1 MATSTESLQLSRA
14 LPPGPRRRIFGAL
27 VAPGRDT
34 LAMLTGFAREY
45 GDVTFLRLG
54 GERCYFINHPQYV
67 RDVLVTNQRN
77 FTKSRGLERA
87 KLLLGEGL
95 LTSEGQHHLRQR
107 RLIQPAF
114 HRERIAGYGAV
125 MVDYADRMRKR
136 WRDGETFDVA
146 KEMMRVTLAIAGKTL
161 FDTDVESKAD
171 EVGVAVTEVL
181 EGFWLNLLPGADFL
195 QRLPIPP
202 LRRATHARH
211 RLDALIYQMIADRR
225 ASGRDHGDL
234 LSMLIAAVDDEE
246 AGGGMTD
253 QQVRDEAMTLLLAG
267 HETTANAL
275 TWTLYLLSQ
284 NPTAEATLH
293 AELDRVLGGRT
304 PSTADLPNLPYT
316 RRVLAESMRLYPP
329 AWLIGRRAIGAYRI
343 DDYDVPPRA
352 IIFMSPFVM
361 HRDARFFP
369 DPLTFNPERW
379 TAEFEAT
386 LPKFAYFPFGG
397 GARQCI
403 GEQFAWMEGVLV
415 LATVAQ
421 RWRLQLAPGQRIVPQ
436 PLVTLRAKYGVK
448 MTAIAY
454 AARR

>member
-1 MATSTESLQLSRA
+1 
-14 LPPGPRRRIFGAL
+14 
-27 VAPGRDT
+27 
-34 LAMLTGFAREY
+34 
-45 GDVTFLRLG
+45 
-54 GERCYFINHPQYV
+54 
-67 RDVLVTNQRN
+67 
-77 FTKSRGLERA
+77 
-87 KLLLGEGL
+87 
-95 LTSEGQHHLRQR
+95 
-107 RLIQPAF
+107 
-114 HRERIAGYGAV
+114 
-125 MVDYADRMRKR
+125 MVDYADRLCGR

-181 EGFWLNLLPGADFL
+181 EGFWLNLLPGADYL
-195 QRLPIPP
+195 QRLPIPR
-202 LRRATHARH
+202 LRRATNARR

-234 LSMLIAAVDDEE
+234 LSMLIAAVDDEG
-246 AGGGMTD
+246 AGGMTD

-284 NPTAEATLH
+284 NAAAEATLA
-293 AELDRVLGGRT
+293 AELDRVLAGRL
-304 PSTADLPNLPYT
+304 PSTADLSNLPYT

-343 DDYDVPPRA
+343 GDYDVPPRA
-352 IIFMSPFVM
+352 IILMSPFVM

-369 DPLTFNPERW
+369 DPHTFNPERW
-379 TAEFEAT
+379 TAGFEAA

-415 LATVAQ
+415 LATIAQ

-436 PLVTLRAKYGVK
+436 PLVTLRAKHGVQ
-448 MTAIAY
+448 MTATAC